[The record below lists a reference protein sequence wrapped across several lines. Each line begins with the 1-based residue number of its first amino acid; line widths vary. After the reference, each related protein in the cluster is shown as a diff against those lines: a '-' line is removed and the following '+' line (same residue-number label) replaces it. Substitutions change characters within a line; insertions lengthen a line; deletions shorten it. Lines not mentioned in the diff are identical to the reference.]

1 MTLCG
6 ILKNILLVIISV
18 MIWHTAVS
26 WLQILGY
33 AIATAGL
40 IYYSLGWEQIK
51 TQSFAALA
59 WTKSFVES
67 PQLDESRLPAAY
79 RRLAFMVLAAVLVV
93 MLYFGF
99 TWGANRSADPILH
112 ASARGLSF

>member
-26 WLQILGY
+26 GLQVFGY

-40 IYYSLGWEQIK
+40 VYYSLGWEQIK
-51 TQSFAALA
+51 THSVAAAA
-59 WTKSFVES
+59 WAKARYDS

-79 RRLAFMVLAAVLVV
+79 RRVAFMGLAAAIVVLTY
-93 MLYFGF
+93 LGL
-99 TWGANRSADPILH
+99 TWGRQSESEALLH
-112 ASARGLSF
+112 ASARALSS